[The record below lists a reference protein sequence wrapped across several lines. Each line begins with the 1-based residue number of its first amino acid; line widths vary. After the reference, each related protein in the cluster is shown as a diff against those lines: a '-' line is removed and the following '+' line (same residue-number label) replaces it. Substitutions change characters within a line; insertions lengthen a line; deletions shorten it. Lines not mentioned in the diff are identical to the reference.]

1 MGCARGKSRLFICSG
16 DGSGSAEDVSPPGRT
31 EPRSRDRR
39 FFHRQQSEAA
49 PRTARSSLIPAVPAV
64 RLRTWPPASPM
75 RSRAHLRRS
84 AIATIYCSSTIA
96 AMENRLR
103 CNATLRPRQLGRRR
117 FERRTC
123 RARLSEARAVWR
135 IVRYDVLSRLRSSP
149 SGDRRECCPPG
160 RRSAAFLHPPTADGA
175 RSADGNR
182 PARTSMRPRSNL
194 LRALLPF
201 RRPFCGVGAALQR
214 WSDQP
219 RRYRVTSL
227 RKRADRQIVKNRA
240 ASVRRFRGLRET
252 LGRRCSYFL
261 LGSSA
266 GLT

>member
-1 MGCARGKSRLFICSG
+1 MHTRRYAGMKIGPALLAWGALAVNPVYSSAPATAPGALKTSARQVGQSHAAAICVAFI
-16 DGSGSAEDVSPPGRT
+16 DIKVKHPT
-31 EPRSRDRR
+31 
-39 FFHRQQSEAA
+39 
-49 PRTARSSLIPAVPAV
+49 
-64 RLRTWPPASPM
+64 
-75 RSRAHLRRS
+75 HLRRS

-135 IVRYDVLSRLRSSP
+135 IVRYDVLSGLRSSP
-149 SGDRRECCPPG
+149 SGDRRERCPRG

-227 RKRADRQIVKNRA
+227 RRRVDRQIVKNRA

>member
-1 MGCARGKSRLFICSG
+1 M
-16 DGSGSAEDVSPPGRT
+16 
-31 EPRSRDRR
+31 RR
-39 FFHRQQSEAA
+39 
-49 PRTARSSLIPAVPAV
+49 
-64 RLRTWPPASPM
+64 
-75 RSRAHLRRS
+75 RAHLRRS

-123 RARLSEARAVWR
+123 RARLSKARAVWR
-135 IVRYDVLSRLRSSP
+135 IVRYDVLSGLRSSP
-149 SGDRRECCPPG
+149 SGDRRERCPRG

-227 RKRADRQIVKNRA
+227 RRRVDRQIVKNRA